1 MSCTGNLEG
10 GYWNASVNNKL
21 QADGVKLQLHGAYEQ
36 DHIWKG
42 SLANPMAMHK
52 QESGIDLFTLSMV
65 RIQSLCM

>member
-52 QESGIDLFTLSMV
+52 QESWH
-65 RIQSLCM
+65 